1 MSPGRETG
9 SVNRFFA
16 SGNGNREK
24 LRSSLLPEISSFSRG
39 FEEIPGEEI
48 ARDVERNKALRSLDF
63 ENPGA
68 RVATLVLRG
77 TRIPGSNQLKRNLLM
92 EFLGA
97 PVSSTLIGKQASV
110 VQRIFAA
117 YGALIV
123 GSSGPQTGET
133 DRIWGIQAMDQK
145 KSGSKYWR

>member
-24 LRSSLLPEISSFSRG
+24 LRSTLLPESSSFSRG
-39 FEEIPGEEI
+39 FEEVPGEEI
-48 ARDVERNKALRSLDF
+48 ARNVERNKALRSLDF

-77 TRIPGSNQLKRNLLM
+77 ARIPGSNQLKRNRLM

-97 PVSSTLIGKQASV
+97 PVSSTLIGKQASSSTTILCGI
-110 VQRIFAA
+110 RDAHRGIF
-117 YGALIV
+117 
-123 GSSGPQTGET
+123 GPANRR
-133 DRIWGIQAMDQK
+133 D
-145 KSGSKYWR
+145 